1 VSERAGAPRVLS
13 VNVGAARDVE
23 WRGEVVRTGI
33 WKHPVAGRVSL
44 RGVNFA
50 GDDQADRRVHGGA
63 DKAVYA
69 YAWEDYEFWRAHEG
83 LDTAPGLF
91 GENLTVAGI
100 DLTAALVGERWRVG
114 STLLEVAQPRTPCY
128 KLGIR
133 VGDPGFPKR
142 FLAAARPGAY
152 LRVVQEGEVGADDR
166 VEVTDRPAHGVT
178 LGAMLAALR
187 DRDAAAALARV
198 PYLPA
203 FWRRVAAGR

>member
-1 VSERAGAPRVLS
+1 